1 MTTMQNPAGGVPQM
15 TQPVPASAGA
25 AVPQVVPAPRTEPYM
40 RLQWNDSAT
49 GAVGYLVVHTL
60 RAGLATGGTRM
71 RAGCTLSEVEDLARG
86 MANKTATFD
95 LPIGGAKGG
104 IDFDPKDPRAIEV
117 LERFCEAMRPWLDA
131 HWVTA
136 EDLGVPQHLIDE
148 VFARLG
154 LGQSYHAA
162 ISRAADPDA
171 TCARV
176 RAGLDRKSVV

>member
-1 MTTMQNPAGGVPQM
+1 
-15 TQPVPASAGA
+15 
-25 AVPQVVPAPRTEPYM
+25 M
-40 RLQWNDSAT
+40 RLQWNDAVT

-104 IDFDPKDPRAIEV
+104 IDFDPKDPRAVEV
-117 LERFCEAMRPWLDA
+117 LERFCEAMRPWIDA

-136 EDLGVPQHLIDE
+136 EDLGVPQH
-148 VFARLG
+148 
-154 LGQSYHAA
+154 
-162 ISRAADPDA
+162 
-171 TCARV
+171 
-176 RAGLDRKSVV
+176 